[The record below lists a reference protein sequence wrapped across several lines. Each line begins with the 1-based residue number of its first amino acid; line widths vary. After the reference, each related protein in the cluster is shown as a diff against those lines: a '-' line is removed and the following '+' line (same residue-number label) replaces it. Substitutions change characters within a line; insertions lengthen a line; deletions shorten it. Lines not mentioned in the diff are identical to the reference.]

1 MPDDQAA
8 SLRILAKEKN
18 LGKQKLGFPDSA
30 GGPVVI
36 AVTSGKGGV
45 GKTSMAVNL
54 GLLLAKQG
62 VRTVILDA
70 DLGLANVEVLVGIV
84 PPYSIYDVLYGNKTF
99 QDILINGPFDLK
111 IVSGGSGLQE
121 LANIEQSQREKLI
134 SSLAF
139 FQDKTEVLLIDTGAG
154 ISRNVLGFVAAA
166 GEVIVVVTPEPTSL
180 TDAYSLIKVLAKF
193 KVHEKVFFIVN
204 QASSEQEAILTAE
217 RIILVTNKFLNNI
230 KLKYL
235 GFVLSD
241 NVFVEAVKNQTP
253 FVIARPNSQATK
265 SLTQISI
272 KLNNLIGRKDC
283 YADSKNPAGM
293 KAFINKLLRLYK

>member
-1 MPDDQAA
+1 VPDDQAA
-8 SLRILAKEKN
+8 LLRILAEEKN
-18 LGKQKLGFPDSA
+18 LGKQKLGFPDSG

-45 GKTSMAVNL
+45 GKTSVVVNL

-62 VRTVILDA
+62 VRTVLLDA
-70 DLGLANVEVLVGIV
+70 DLGLANVEVLVGVV
-84 PPYSIYDVLYGNKTF
+84 PPYSIYDVLYGDKTF
-99 QDILINGPFDLK
+99 QDILVNGPFDLK

-121 LANIEQSQREKLI
+121 LANIEQSQRERLI

-193 KVHEKVFFIVN
+193 KVHEKVSFIVN
-204 QASSEQEAILTAE
+204 QASNEQEAILTAE
-217 RIILVTNKFLNNI
+217 RITLVTNKFLNNI
-230 KLKYL
+230 KLEYL
-235 GFVLSD
+235 GFILKEDIV
-241 NVFVEAVKNQTP
+241 VEAVKNQTP
-253 FVIARPNSQATK
+253 FVISHPNCQATK
-265 SLTQISI
+265 SLAQIAI
-272 KLNNLIGRKDC
+272 RLNNLIGRKD
-283 YADSKNPAGM
+283 YGTDSKNPIGM
-293 KAFINKLLRLYK
+293 KTFIQKLLKLYK

>member
-8 SLRILAKEKN
+8 SLRILAEEKK
-18 LGKQKLGFPDSA
+18 LGKHKLGFPESD

-45 GKTSMAVNL
+45 GKTSMVVNL

-99 QDILINGPFDLK
+99 QEILINGPFDLK

-193 KVHEKVFFIVN
+193 ELHERVFFIVN

-217 RIILVTNKFLNNI
+217 RIILVANRFLRNI

-235 GFVLSD
+235 GFILSD
-241 NVFVEAVKNQTP
+241 NIVVEAVKNQTP
-253 FVIARPNSQATK
+253 FVIMHPNSQATK
-265 SLTQISI
+265 SLTQITI
-272 KLNNLIGRKDC
+272 KLNNLIGRKDS
-283 YADSKNPAGM
+283 YPDLKNPVGM
-293 KAFINKLLRLYK
+293 KAFVQKLLRLYK